1 LKVASN
7 EIGLDVNT
15 DKTKYMIMSR
25 EPNAGQ
31 SHSIKIDNSSFER
44 VKEFK
49 YLGRTLQN
57 QNCIQEEIWSRLNS
71 GNACHLSV

>member
-1 LKVASN
+1 VASN

>member
-1 LKVASN
+1 MASN